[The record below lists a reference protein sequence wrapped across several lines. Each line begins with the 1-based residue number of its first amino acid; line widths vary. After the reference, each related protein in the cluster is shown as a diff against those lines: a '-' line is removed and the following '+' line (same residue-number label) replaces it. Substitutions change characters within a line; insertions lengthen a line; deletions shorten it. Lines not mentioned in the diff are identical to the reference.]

1 MIKRI
6 WEEKRE
12 YFNDENALI
21 KSQHGFREFR
31 LFGIRISRRETSF
44 DSEIVKK
51 NASVGFNTTK

>member
-12 YFNDENALI
+12 YYNTENGLI

-31 LFGIRISRRETSF
+31 LFGIPISKRKFNF
-44 DSEIVKK
+44 DSECPDKK
-51 NASVGFNTTK
+51 HGLGFKS

>member
-12 YFNDENALI
+12 YYNTENGLI

-31 LFGIRISRRETSF
+31 LFGITISKRKFNF
-44 DSEIVKK
+44 DSEQIDKK
-51 NASVGFNTTK
+51 AGVGFKS

>member
-12 YFNDENALI
+12 YYNTENGLI

-31 LFGIRISRRETSF
+31 LFGIRVSRREFNF
-44 DSEIVKK
+44 DSEQNEKK
-51 NASVGFNTTK
+51 SALGFKS